1 MNDDGTYNANAGPYA
16 VSCAVVLYR
25 TAVGLISD
33 CLQGMKRFH
42 IRNKIVA
49 DLKEKGLYVE
59 QKDNEMQIP
68 ICS

>member
-1 MNDDGTYNANAGPYA
+1 VIRCTETGSM
-16 VSCAVVLYR
+16 
-25 TAVGLISD
+25 SD
-33 CLQGMKRFH
+33 TLQGMKRFH

>member
-1 MNDDGTYNANAGPYA
+1 
-16 VSCAVVLYR
+16 
-25 TAVGLISD
+25 
-33 CLQGMKRFH
+33 MKRFH
-42 IRNKIVA
+42 VRNAIVK